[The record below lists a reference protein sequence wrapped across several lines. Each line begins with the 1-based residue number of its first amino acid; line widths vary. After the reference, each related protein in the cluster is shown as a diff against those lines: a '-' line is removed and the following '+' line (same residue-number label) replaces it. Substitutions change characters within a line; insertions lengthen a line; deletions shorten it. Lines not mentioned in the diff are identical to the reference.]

1 MGYAMNDLHALDLAL
16 FAIGTFAA
24 AFVTGLAG
32 FAFAMV
38 AAAMWLHFL
47 APSQATPL
55 IVAFGLIVQ
64 AVSVWKLRRA
74 IKIKRI
80 LPFVI
85 GSAIGVPLGATV
97 LQWTPAANMRMA
109 IGGLLIAFSLYNWLR
124 PESAAASRAGSVAD
138 GAVGIVNGIIGG
150 ATGLAGIAAVVWCNL
165 RGWAPAEQRAVFQPV
180 GVATFIMIALWLG
193 GTGMIGADTAGLF
206 LLGLPALALGT
217 WAGLKSFGRLNDA
230 SFRRVVLS
238 LLLLSGVS
246 LLFRIG

>member
-16 FAIGTFAA
+16 FVTGTFAA
-24 AFVTGLAG
+24 ASVTGLAG
-32 FAFAMV
+32 FAFAIV
-38 AAAMWLHFL
+38 AAAVWLHFL
-47 APSQATPL
+47 APSQAPPL

-74 IKIKRI
+74 VKIKRI
-80 LPFVI
+80 IPFVI
-85 GSAIGVPLGATV
+85 DSAIGVPLGAAL

-109 IGGLLIAFSLYNWLR
+109 IGGLLIVFSLYNWLR
-124 PESAAASRAGSVAD
+124 PESAAASRAGSIAD
-138 GAVGIVNGIIGG
+138 GMVGIVNGVIGG

-180 GVATFIMIALWLG
+180 GVATFVMIALWLG
-193 GTGMIGADTAGLF
+193 GTGMIGADTTWLF

-217 WAGLKSFGRLNDA
+217 WAGLKSFGHLNDA